1 MKKAHLL
8 RCACPARSN
17 VPRRVRLRLAR
28 PEQVEGPIFARL
40 VSETFLIGL
49 VRFLIGDI
57 NYRRLIL
64 LLVLTVWIGT
74 ACAQTTKLKVAYP
87 TTVGSMAV
95 LWVAKDARLFEKH
108 GLEVELIY
116 VAGSSKVVQAMLAK
130 EIPISEI
137 AIPAVIQANL
147 AGADLVMLAGPNHK
161 PGQKIM
167 VKPEIKMPEDLKGK
181 KIGITR
187 FGTSDDFLLRYI
199 LGQWKIQPERDVA
212 LLQMG
217 GSPEILAGLGSRGI
231 DGGMLSSPLH
241 LRAIKLGFSVLA
253 DLSTIGVDYQGAGVV
268 TTRAYARENQ
278 DIVRRYL
285 RAYVEALH
293 RLKTD
298 KSFSMKVI
306 GKYTRISEA
315 DALEETYQHYAVKV
329 MPKIPYP
336 TTKGIQMVLDEIGS
350 RDAKAKSL
358 SPGALIDVHY
368 LDELEQSGF
377 VKNLYGE

>member
-8 RCACPARSN
+8 RCARPTRSN
-17 VPRRVRLRLAR
+17 VPQRVRLRLAR
-28 PEQVEGPIFARL
+28 PEQVEGSVFARL
-40 VSETFLIGL
+40 ASETFLIGL
-49 VRFLIGDI
+49 TGLLIGDI
-57 NYRRLIL
+57 KRRKSIL
-64 LLVLTVWIGT
+64 LFSLVVWAG
-74 ACAQTTKLKVAYP
+74 AASAQTTKLKVAYP

-95 LWVAKDARLFEKH
+95 IWVAKDARLFEKH

-167 VKPEIKMPEDLKGK
+167 VKPEIKTPENLKGK
-181 KIGITR
+181 KIGISR

-199 LGQWKIQPERDVA
+199 LGQWKIQPDRDVA

-231 DGGMLSSPLH
+231 DGGMLASPLH
-241 LRAIKLGFSVLA
+241 LRAVKLGFSVLA
-253 DLSTIGVDYQGAGVV
+253 DLSTIDVDYQGAGVV

-278 DIVRRYL
+278 DVVRRYL
-285 RAYVEALH
+285 RAYVEGLH
-293 RLKTD
+293 RFKTD
-298 KSFSMKVI
+298 KNFSLKVI

-329 MPKIPYP
+329 MPKVPYP

-350 RDAKAKSL
+350 RDAKAKNL
-358 SPGALIDVHY
+358 SPAALIDVHY
-368 LDELEQSGF
+368 LNELEQSGF